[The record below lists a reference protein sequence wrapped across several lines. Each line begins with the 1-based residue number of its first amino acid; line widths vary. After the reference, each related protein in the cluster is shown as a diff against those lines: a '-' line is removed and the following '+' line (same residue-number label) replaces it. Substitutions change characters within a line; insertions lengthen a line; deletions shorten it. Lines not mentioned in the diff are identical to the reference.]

1 LGVFCGLGV
10 TIGRCTGVAV
20 EGPALELCDG
30 NCGRLVMFCIGVACM
45 GVPRPFAIGPADGFM
60 VGVP

>member
-1 LGVFCGLGV
+1 LGAFGGLGV
-10 TIGRCTGVAV
+10 TIGRCTGVVV

-45 GVPRPFAIGPADGFM
+45 GVPRPFDIGPADGFM